1 MQIESAKTEVAHIRL
16 SPAKEALLRH
26 QARIK
31 STHYST
37 RIEGNRLTLKETQA
51 VVEKK
56 KANFHGR
63 ERDVNEVRNYW
74 EAILKIEEW
83 ASRKMELAED
93 LIRRVHALVEKG
105 KRAKPTPYRD
115 GQNVIRDA
123 ASGGIVCLPP
133 EAKDVAPLMSEM
145 VRWVK
150 KAEKEKIPVP
160 IVAALLHYQF
170 VTIHPYFDGNGRTAR
185 LLVTFKVSEKYR
197 QFVGNRN

>member
-1 MQIESAKTEVAHIRL
+1 M
-16 SPAKEALLRH
+16 
-26 QARIK
+26 
-31 STHYST
+31 
-37 RIEGNRLTLKETQA
+37 
-51 VVEKK
+51 
-56 KANFHGR
+56 
-63 ERDVNEVRNYW
+63 
-74 EAILKIEEW
+74 
-83 ASRKMELAED
+83 
-93 LIRRVHALVEKG
+93 
-105 KRAKPTPYRD
+105 
-115 GQNVIRDA
+115 IRDA